1 LVNGA
6 GGSGNLLQSEGIAF
20 GGDALGFA
28 LGLGLEDSGL
38 FFCFGAQDGR
48 LLFTLSS

>member
-1 LVNGA
+1 LVNGV
-6 GGSGNLLQSEGIAF
+6 GGSGNLLQSEGIVF
-20 GGDALGFA
+20 GGDA
-28 LGLGLEDSGL
+28 LGLGLEDDGL